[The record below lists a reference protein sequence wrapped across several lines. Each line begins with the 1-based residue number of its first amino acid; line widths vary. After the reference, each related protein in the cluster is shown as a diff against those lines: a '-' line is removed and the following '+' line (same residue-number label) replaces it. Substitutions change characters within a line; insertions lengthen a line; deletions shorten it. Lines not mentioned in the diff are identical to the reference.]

1 MKIQR
6 YIAKDMRT
14 ALAQVREALGADAVI
29 LSSGRIGDEVEVVA
43 AVDFEAVQQAAA
55 QAVDARAANA
65 ARVHAE
71 HERNLQA
78 SRHPV
83 QTTRVAT
90 STGRGDARNIEAL
103 AEARFA
109 ARANALADAQAD
121 AHAIAQ
127 ASEAATART
136 ETTGRHLN
144 VRIDDND
151 DDADVVMP
159 TQLRPL
165 VQQPARSAERQP
177 ARSAER
183 RASSQISEELAP
195 SFATP
200 PPPTSGSEAQNA
212 LANDMKDMRRMLEA
226 QLQTLTW
233 NDFQRRSPVQ
243 AAMHK
248 ELAQLGMTTDL
259 AHSLVRKIPA
269 DLNFSAA
276 RRFALA
282 TVARTVQVTGDRW
295 LDKGGIVAFAG
306 PAGAGKTTLLAKLAA
321 RWVMR
326 HGPRR
331 IAMISADAVR
341 IGAHE
346 QFHTL
351 GRLLGVNAQNVF
363 DIAELPELLYELRN
377 CQFIM
382 IDTAGTS
389 PRDPELARQL
399 RLLSQM
405 QASIETSLVL
415 PASTQTGAI
424 DEVVQR
430 FALARPTSCCITKID
445 EAVNLGGMLS
455 ALIRHKL
462 AAAYVSDGQRVP
474 EDLAP
479 ARAHQLVSKAVEIAS
494 HNGNTADD
502 EVMQRRISGVKNG
515 R

>member
-6 YIAKDMRT
+6 YIAKDMRS

-43 AVDFEAVQQAAA
+43 AIDFEAVQQAAA
-55 QAVDARAANA
+55 SAVSANNTRAAQQTASRSALQIHDARDL
-65 ARVHAE
+65 VDDTE
-71 HERNLQA
+71 
-78 SRHPV
+78 
-83 QTTRVAT
+83 TRVNEPL
-90 STGRGDARNIEAL
+90 RRQQ
-103 AEARFA
+103 
-109 ARANALADAQAD
+109 DAQPPR
-121 AHAIAQ
+121 Q
-127 ASEAATART
+127 P
-136 ETTGRHLN
+136 
-144 VRIDDND
+144 VRQ
-151 DDADVVMP
+151 V
-159 TQLRPL
+159 
-165 VQQPARSAERQP
+165 ERQP
-177 ARSAER
+177 ER

-195 SFATP
+195 AFIAP
-200 PPPTSGSEAQNA
+200 PAAAASESQA
-212 LANDMKDMRRMLEA
+212 LASEMKDMRRMLEA
-226 QLQTLTW
+226 QLATLTW
-233 NDFQRRSPVQ
+233 NDMTRRSPIQ
-243 AAMHK
+243 AAMLK
-248 ELAQLGMTTDL
+248 EMAQLGMTQDL
-259 AHSLVRKIPA
+259 AESLVRKIPKE
-269 DLNFSAA
+269 LNFSAA

-282 TVARTVQVTGDRW
+282 TIARTVQVTGDRW
-295 LDKGGIVAFAG
+295 LEKGGIVAFAG

-331 IAMISADAVR
+331 VAMISADSVR

-351 GRLLGVNAQNVF
+351 GRLLGVTTHNVF
-363 DIAELPELLYELRN
+363 DVAELPELLFELRHY
-377 CQFIM
+377 QFVM

-399 RLLSQM
+399 RLLSGM
-405 QASIETSLVL
+405 QASIETALVL

-430 FALARPTSCCITKID
+430 FALARPTACCITKVD
-445 EAVNLGGMLS
+445 EAVSLGGMLS

-479 ARAHQLVSKAVEIAS
+479 ARAHALVSKAVEIAS
-494 HNGNTADD
+494 HNGSSADD
-502 EVMQRRISGVKNG
+502 EVMQRRMGARNV

>member
-6 YIAKDMRT
+6 YIAKDMRS
-14 ALAQVREALGADAVI
+14 ALAQVRESLGEDAVI
-29 LSSGRIGDEVEVVA
+29 LSSGRIGDDVEVVA
-43 AVDFEAVQQAAA
+43 AMDFEAVQQAAA
-55 QAVDARAANA
+55 QAVDARSAQTSAGRAAPA
-65 ARVHAE
+65 
-71 HERNLQA
+71 
-78 SRHPV
+78 
-83 QTTRVAT
+83 TRIHH
-90 STGRGDARNIEAL
+90 SRNIEEL
-103 AEARFA
+103 AAER
-109 ARANALADAQAD
+109 ARAQESA
-121 AHAIAQ
+121 
-127 ASEAATART
+127 
-136 ETTGRHLN
+136 TTGTRLN
-144 VRIDDND
+144 VRIDDSDEEAAAPLVRAHRTTAPAPRAAERAAGSANER
-151 DDADVVMP
+151 AAE
-159 TQLRPL
+159 RPL
-165 VQQPARSAERQP
+165 QQDRPAD
-177 ARSAER
+177 R
-183 RASSQISEELAP
+183 RASSQISSDVTGAYELAAPQP
-195 SFATP
+195 SP
-200 PPPTSGSEAQNA
+200 SEAQAA
-212 LANDMKDMRRMLEA
+212 LASEMKDMRRMLEA

-259 AHSLVRKIPA
+259 AHSLIRKIPA
-269 DLNFSAA
+269 ELNFSAA

-282 TVARTVQVTGDRW
+282 TIARTVQVTGDRW
-295 LDKGGIVAFAG
+295 LEKGGIVAFAG
-306 PAGAGKTTLLAKLAA
+306 AAGAGKTTLLAKLAA

-331 IAMISADAVR
+331 IAMISADSVR

-351 GRLLGVNAQNVF
+351 GRLLGVTTHNVF

-377 CQFIM
+377 CQFVM

-399 RLLSQM
+399 RLLSGM

-415 PASTQTGAI
+415 PASTQTGAV
-424 DEVVQR
+424 DEVIQR
-430 FALARPTSCCITKID
+430 FALARPSSCCITKID
-445 EAVNLGGMLS
+445 EAVNLGGILS

-462 AAAYVSDGQRVP
+462 SAAYVSDGQRVP

-479 ARAHQLVSKAVEIAS
+479 ARAHALVSKAVEIAS

-502 EVMQRRISGVKNG
+502 EVMQRRISGAKNG